1 MSLQQTY
8 PYSNVKMLPGDIL
21 YSSIGKSTYYGGHI
35 VIIGPDY
42 NIIESLPGKPSGH
55 TLTPYQYWH
64 RHNQGDKITF
74 LRSKNGASDA
84 AKWAYATVGYVETY
98 TGLNYNPESLMNNSC
113 SKWILPASSHGAN
126 ITLTPFLN
134 TPILPPAFKQM
145 KSSDKVAVFLKVQ
158 TVILI
163 FYYISR

>member
-21 YSSIGKSTYYGGHI
+21 YSSIGKSTYYVGHI

-64 RHNQGDKITF
+64 HHIQGDKIT
-74 LRSKNGASDA
+74 LLHSTHGESVA
-84 AKWAYATVGYVETY
+84 AKWTYANVAYVDNYTV
-98 TGLNYNPESLMNNSC
+98 LNYNLKSIITNYC
-113 SKWILPASSHGAN
+113 SK
-126 ITLTPFLN
+126 
-134 TPILPPAFKQM
+134 
-145 KSSDKVAVFLKVQ
+145 
-158 TVILI
+158 
-163 FYYISR
+163 